1 MIPRKILDNYELEL
15 SYHSQA
21 PSMQTDTRESKAKT
35 RKVCRLSDQKI
46 AVAQI
51 TFSLEN

>member
-1 MIPRKILDNYELEL
+1 MDKFELEL

-21 PSMQTDTRESKAKT
+21 PSMQTDTRESEAKT
-35 RKVCRLSDQKI
+35 RKVRRLSVQKI